1 MSGDI
6 FMWKLKQKLWDIKA
20 EWSELTESDISE
32 ISNKEQLVGK
42 LQEKYWYAKEEAWE
56 KADEFAKKYM

>member
-6 FMWKLKQKLWDIKA
+6 FMWKLKQKIWDMKA
-20 EWSELTESDISE
+20 EWSELTDADLDG
-32 ISNKEQLVGK
+32 ISNKEQLIWK
-42 LQEKYWYAKEEAWE
+42 LQEKYGYAKEDAMK

>member
-6 FMWKLKQKLWDIKA
+6 FMWKLKQKIWDIKA
-20 EWSELTESDISE
+20 EWSELTDSDLE
-32 ISNKEQLVGK
+32 WISNKEQLVWK
-42 LQEKYWYAKEEAWE
+42 LQEKYWYAKEDALK